1 MAIQVVQINV
11 SQSSSGA
18 PIAVSWSWTSDAF
31 PVRNARSYLR
41 QQGGYTMDRTL
52 IDDVVDQVVTVVKTT
67 LRTDQLF

>member
-1 MAIQVVQINV
+1 MAIQVVQVNI

-31 PVRNARSYLR
+31 PVRNGRSYLR
-41 QQGGYTMDRTL
+41 QEGGYTMDLTL
-52 IDDVVDQVVTVVKTT
+52 VDDVVDQIVASVKRS